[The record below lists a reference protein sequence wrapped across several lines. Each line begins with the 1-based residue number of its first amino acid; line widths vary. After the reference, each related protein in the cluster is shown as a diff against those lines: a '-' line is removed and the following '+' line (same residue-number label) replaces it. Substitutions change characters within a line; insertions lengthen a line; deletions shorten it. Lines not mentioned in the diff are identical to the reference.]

1 MIYLNRRTGVLT
13 ELTDVQ
19 IGNLSEFN
27 KRDLV
32 IPQAEAKVPEVI
44 EQAMKAVVQE
54 ENEIIKQLQPIE
66 QFDAESKLIVA
77 VKKATKDKKKVIPS
91 LNQ

>member
-32 IPQAEAKVPEVI
+32 IPQAEAKLPEVI

-54 ENEIIKQLQPIE
+54 EKKLQPIE
-66 QFDAESKLIVA
+66 QFEAESKLIVA

>member
-54 ENEIIKQLQPIE
+54 AKPIE
-66 QFDAESKLIVA
+66 QYEAESKLIVA
-77 VKKATKDKKKVIPS
+77 VKKAVKDKKKVIPS